1 MTFVDLLKTFFM
13 TNGMGW
19 MIVGLFTCL
28 MLGGLGSSTGLH
40 ISGAQMAG
48 ALSEKPDLFGKLLVI
63 MALPGTQG
71 VYAFVL
77 TFAGMILMGFNK
89 NTTVMVMD
97 PIKNVLVPAT
107 VIDPITK
114 IETIKK
120 VATTLSAGKGIV
132 LCICFILIGVV
143 QYVSA
148 IYQGKNSAAAINM
161 VVKQPE
167 KAGGAILIPALVE
180 TYALLAFV
188 AGFILLIFTKTSSL

>member
-1 MTFVDLLKTFFM
+1 MTFVDLLKTLFM

-77 TFAGMILMGFNK
+77 TFAGMILMGFSK
-89 NTTVMVMD
+89 SD
-97 PIKNVLVPAT
+97 A
-107 VIDPITK
+107 
-114 IETIKK
+114 
-120 VATTLSAGKGIV
+120 TLSAGKGIV
-132 LCICFILIGVV
+132 LCLCFILIGVV
-143 QYVSA
+143 QYFSA
-148 IYQGKNSAAAINM
+148 IYQGKNAAAAINM

>member
-1 MTFVDLLKTFFM
+1 MTFVNLLETLFM

-71 VYAFVL
+71 VYSFVL
-77 TFAGMILMGFNK
+77 TFAGMILMGFSK
-89 NTTVMVMD
+89 AE
-97 PIKNVLVPAT
+97 K
-107 VIDPITK
+107 
-114 IETIKK
+114 
-120 VATTLSAGKGIV
+120 LSAGKGIV

>member
-1 MTFVDLLKTFFM
+1 MTFIELLKTFFM

-19 MIVGLFTCL
+19 MVVGLFTCL
-28 MLGGLGSSTGLH
+28 MLGGLGASNGLH

-71 VYAFVL
+71 IYAFVL
-77 TFAGMILMGFNK
+77 AITGMMIMEFNK
-89 NTTVMVMD
+89 VVSVTT
-97 PIKNVLVPAT
+97 
-107 VIDPITK
+107 IDPITK

-120 VATTLSAGKGIV
+120 VAVTISAGKGIV
-132 LCICFILIGVV
+132 LFICFILIGIV

-161 VVKQPE
+161 VTKQPE
-167 KAGGAILIPALVE
+167 KAGAAILIPALVE
-180 TYALLAFV
+180 TYAILAFV

>member
-1 MTFVDLLKTFFM
+1 MTFVEMLRNLFM

-19 MIVGLFTCL
+19 MVVGLFSCL
-28 MLGGLGSSTGLH
+28 MLGGLGASNGLH

-48 ALSEKPDLFGKLLVI
+48 ALSEKPELFGKLLVI

-71 VYAFVL
+71 IYAFVL
-77 TFAGMILMGFNK
+77 AITGMMIMGYN
-89 NTTVMVMD
+89 
-97 PIKNVLVPAT
+97 A
-107 VIDPITK
+107 IDPLTK
-114 IETIKK
+114 LPQTI
-120 VATTLSAGKGIV
+120 SASKGFV
-132 LCICFILIGVV
+132 LFICFILIGVV

-167 KAGGAILIPALVE
+167 KAGAAILIPALVE
-180 TYALLAFV
+180 TYAILAFV